1 MAHSIVGVDIGSSS
15 IRAVELTDPGKAR
28 PTLTR
33 HGEVPLPDG
42 AVSRGEVLEP
52 NTVAA
57 GLRRLWQQAGFASRE
72 VVLGMGNQRVLSRD
86 LTVPRMSRER
96 IRESLPFLVQDMLPV
111 PVADALLDF
120 YPVSE
125 GVSDAGPVVNGLL
138 VAAVKEAV
146 LANVKATQLAGL
158 TTVEVDLVPFALSRA
173 LLGRPGRRG
182 TVALIDIGANTTSVV
197 VVTDGV
203 PQFVRIIPAGGA
215 ELTQALRS
223 GLEVE
228 AGEAERIKATVGLA
242 RQVATAQ
249 EHQAVEIVY
258 RVTGELLTS
267 LRNTI
272 GYFANTRPATPVD
285 EIVLS
290 GGASQLPGLADAL
303 GEMTRLPVNAGNPFQ
318 AVALSRHLDATA
330 LRHTRSTLT
339 AALGLALG
347 SAA

>member
-1 MAHSIVGVDIGSSS
+1 MATSVVGIDIGSTT
-15 IRAVELTDPGKAR
+15 IRAVELADPGKPR
-28 PTLTR
+28 PTLLR
-33 HGEVPLPDG
+33 HHEVPLPDG

-57 GLRRLWQQAGFASRE
+57 SLRQLWQQGGFKSKE
-72 VVLGMGNQRVLSRD
+72 VVLGMGNQRVLARD
-86 LTVPRMSRER
+86 LTVPRMSRTR
-96 IRESLPFLVQDMLPV
+96 IQESLPFLVQDMLPV

-125 GVSDAGPVVNGLL
+125 GFGDNGPVVNGLL
-138 VAAVKEAV
+138 IAAVKEAV
-146 LANVKATQLAGL
+146 LGNVKATQLAGL
-158 TTVEVDLVPFALSRA
+158 TTVDVDLLPFALTRA
-173 LLGRPGRRG
+173 LITRQGIAG

-228 AGEAERIKATVGLA
+228 PGEAERIKATIGLA
-242 RQVATAQ
+242 KQVTTTE
-249 EHQAVEIVY
+249 EHQAVEIIY
-258 RVTGELLTS
+258 RITGELLTS
-267 LRNTI
+267 LRNTV
-272 GYFANTRPATPVD
+272 GYFVNTRPATPVTQL
-285 EIVLS
+285 VLT
-290 GGASQLPGLADAL
+290 GGGSQLPGLAEAL
-303 GEMTRLPVNAGNPFQ
+303 SEMTRLPVAAGDPFQ
-318 AVALSRHLDATA
+318 TVALSRHLDAA
-330 LRHTRSTLT
+330 QLRHNRPALS